1 MEIRKAHKTDFAAVK
16 EITQNTIRQVY
27 PRYYPA
33 GAVEF
38 FLNHHSDER
47 IEADIA
53 AGKVY
58 LLEEDGVPA
67 GTVTVNG
74 DEIGR
79 LFVLPSRQRCGL
91 GRAMLDFAEEM
102 IMKQYDTVVLDAS
115 FPAKGIYRKRGYREK
130 EYHIIRTDN
139 GDYLCYD
146 VMERKRG

>member
-16 EITQNTIRQVY
+16 EIAQNTIRQVY

-79 LFVLPSRQRCGL
+79 LFVLPSRQQCGL

-102 IMKQYDTVVLDAS
+102 ILKQYDTVVLDAS

>member
-1 MEIRKAHKTDFAAVK
+1 MEIRRADAADFPAVK
-16 EITQNTIRQVY
+16 EIIKNTIRQVY

-102 IMKQYDTVVLDAS
+102 ILKQYDTVVLDAS